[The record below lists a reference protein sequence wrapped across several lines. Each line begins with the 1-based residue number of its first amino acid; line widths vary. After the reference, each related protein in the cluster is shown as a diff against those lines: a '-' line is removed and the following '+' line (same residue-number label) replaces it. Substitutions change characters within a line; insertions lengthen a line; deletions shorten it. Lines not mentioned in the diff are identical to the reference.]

1 MEILVCIKR
10 YILAGSEF
18 VLTPDGTE
26 IDARQL
32 GYTLAPHEEVAVEQ
46 AIRFVEEFGGSTT
59 VLSLGV
65 PEAEEQMREQMAI
78 GADRGILLAT
88 DGSEWDPQA
97 TAAAIVDAVKA
108 QPTPFDV
115 IMFGAEAADSNNSQ
129 VGIRVAHALGLPIV
143 TNVRGVTI
151 TDGVARCERVVGN
164 NREVYEVTLPAV
176 LTTREGLNIPRYPS
190 VPGRIKARKKPID
203 TLTPTKPA
211 AKVEKVKLIVPPN
224 QKTGASMLGTGAEA
238 AAAAVAVMAEIGV
251 LA

>member
-10 YILAGSEF
+10 YVLAGSEF
-18 VLTPDGTE
+18 VLTPDQTE
-26 IDARQL
+26 IDTKNL

-108 QPTPFDV
+108 QPNAFDL
-115 IMFGAEAADSNNSQ
+115 ILFGAESADSNNSQ

-151 TDGVARCERVVGN
+151 HDGVARCERVVGN
-164 NREVYEVTLPAV
+164 NREVYDVTLPAV

-190 VPGRIKARKKPID
+190 VPGRIKARKKPLD
-203 TLTPTKPA
+203 TLSPEKPA
-211 AKVEKVKLIVPPN
+211 AKVEKVKLVVPPN
-224 QKTGASMLGTGAEA
+224 QKTGATVLGQGADGA
-238 AAAAVAVMAEIGV
+238 SAAVAMMTEIGV

>member
-10 YILAGSEF
+10 YVLAGSEF
-18 VLTPDGTE
+18 VLTPDQTE

-65 PEAEEQMREQMAI
+65 PDAEEQMREQMAI
-78 GADRGILLAT
+78 GADKGLLLAT
-88 DGSEWDPQA
+88 DGSEWDAQA
-97 TAAAIVDAVKA
+97 TASAIVEAVKA
-108 QPTPFDV
+108 QPQAFDL
-115 IMFGAEAADSNNSQ
+115 ILFGAESADSNNSQ

-151 TDGVARCERVVGN
+151 TGGVARCERVVGTA
-164 NREVYEVTLPAV
+164 REVYEVSLPAV

-190 VPGRIKARKKPID
+190 VPGRIKARKKPIE
-203 TLTPTKPA
+203 TSTPARA
-211 AKVEKVKLIVPPN
+211 ASRVEKMKLIVPPN
-224 QKTGASMLGTGAEA
+224 QKTGATVLGSGVDA
-238 AAAAVAVMAEIGV
+238 APAAVAMMQEIGV

>member
-10 YILAGSEF
+10 YILAGSQFE
-18 VLTPDGTE
+18 LTADQTE
-26 IDARQL
+26 IDAGHL

-108 QPTPFDV
+108 QPNPFDV
-115 IMFGAEAADSNNSQ
+115 ILFGAEAADSNGSQ

-151 TDGVARCERVVGN
+151 KDGVARCERVVGT

-190 VPGRIKARKKPID
+190 VPGRIKARKRPIE
-203 TLTPTKPA
+203 TSNPA
-211 AKVEKVKLIVPPN
+211 QPANKVEKIKLIVPPN
-224 QKTGASMLGTGAEA
+224 QKTGAKVLGTGAGA
-238 AAAAVAVMAEIGV
+238 ATAAVAMMEEIGV
-251 LA
+251 LP

>member
-10 YILAGSEF
+10 YILAGSQFE
-18 VLTPDGTE
+18 LTADQTE
-26 IDARQL
+26 IDAKHL

-97 TAAAIVDAVKA
+97 TASAIVAAVQA
-108 QPTPFDV
+108 QPAPFDL
-115 IMFGAEAADSNNSQ
+115 ILFGAEAADSNGSQ
-129 VGIRVAHALGLPIV
+129 VGIRVAHALGLPVV
-143 TNVRGVTI
+143 TNVRAVTI
-151 TDGVARCERVVGN
+151 VDGVARCERVVGT
-164 NREVYEVTLPAV
+164 NREVYSVALPAV

-190 VPGRIKARKKPID
+190 VPGRIKARKKPIESSSPD
-203 TLTPTKPA
+203 KAPSRI
-211 AKVEKVKLIVPPN
+211 EKVKLVVPPN
-224 QKTGASMLGTGAEA
+224 QKTGATVLGTGAA
-238 AAAAVAVMAEIGV
+238 AAASAVAMMEEIGV
-251 LA
+251 LP

>member
-10 YILAGSEF
+10 YVLAGSEF
-18 VLTPDGTE
+18 VLTPDQTE
-26 IDARQL
+26 IDAKNL

-97 TAAAIVDAVKA
+97 TATAIVDAVRA
-108 QPTPFDV
+108 QPNAFDL
-115 IMFGAEAADSNNSQ
+115 ILFGAESADTNGSQ

-151 TDGVARCERVVGN
+151 ADGVARCERVVGTS
-164 NREVYEVTLPAV
+164 REVYDVTLPAV

-190 VPGRIKARKKPID
+190 VPGRIKARKKPIESS
-203 TLTPTKPA
+203 TPAKPA
-211 AKVEKVKLIVPPN
+211 AKVEKAKLIVPEN
-224 QKTGASMLGTGAEA
+224 AKTGATVLGSGAAA
-238 AAAAVAVMAEIGV
+238 AAAAVNMMEEIGV
-251 LA
+251 LG

>member
-18 VLTPDGTE
+18 VLTADGTE

-65 PEAEEQMREQMAI
+65 PEDEEQMREQMAI
-78 GADRGILLAT
+78 GADRGLLLAT

-97 TAAAIVDAVKA
+97 TAAAIVDAVRA
-108 QPTPFDV
+108 QPQAFDI

-143 TNVRGVTI
+143 TNVRGVSI

-164 NREVYEVTLPAV
+164 NREVYEVRLPAV

-203 TLTPTKPA
+203 TTTPAKPA
-211 AKVEKVKLIVPPN
+211 AKVEKVRLIVPPN
-224 QKTGASMLGTGAEA
+224 QKTGATILGNGPAA
-238 AAAAVAVMAEIGV
+238 AAAAVAMMEEIGV

>member
-10 YILAGSEF
+10 YILAGSQF
-18 VLTPDGTE
+18 VLTPDETE

-65 PEAEEQMREQMAI
+65 PEAEEQMREQLAI

-88 DGSEWDPQA
+88 DGGEWDAQA
-97 TAAAIVDAVKA
+97 TAAAIVESVKA
-108 QPTPFDV
+108 QPAAFDF
-115 IMFGAEAADSNNSQ
+115 IMFGAESADVAGSQ
-129 VGIRVAHALGLPIV
+129 VAIRVAHALGLPIV

-151 TDGVARCERVVGN
+151 SNGVARCERVVGS
-164 NREVYEVTLPAV
+164 NREVYEVSLPAV

-190 VPGRIKARKKPID
+190 VPGRIKARKKPVD
-203 TLTPTKPA
+203 TATPTKVA
-211 AKVEKVKLIVPPN
+211 NRVEKIKLIVPPN
-224 QKTGASMLGTGAEA
+224 QKTGAKVLGSGADA
-238 AAAAVAVMAEIGV
+238 AASAVAMMEEIGV